1 MIGIVDYG
9 TSNLLSLTKAIEEL
23 GAKFIVLDDN
33 SDLKDIDK
41 VIFPG
46 IGSFDF
52 CISSL
57 RKKKWFDELENK
69 VLKDEMPIL
78 GICIGYHILFK
89 KSSEGTLAG
98 LSWLEGD
105 VEIIKSDT
113 EQIKIPHM
121 GWSSIKV
128 KENSKI
134 LFDVKNAEFYFLH
147 SYRARLKNDSI
158 VSAICE
164 YGEELPVAVEYKNL
178 FGVQFHPEKSF
189 SQGLKVLNNFSKI

>member
-9 TSNLLSLTKAIEEL
+9 TSNLLSLTAALEEI
-23 GAKFIVLDDN
+23 GVKFIIIDDN
-33 SDLKDIDK
+33 SDLKGIDK

-57 RKKKWFDELENK
+57 KQKKWFAQLENK
-69 VLKDEMPIL
+69 VLIDEMPVL
-78 GICIGYHILFK
+78 GICIGYHILFN
-89 KSSEGTLAG
+89 KSSEGNSAG
-98 LSWLEGD
+98 LSWLDGE
-105 VEIIKSDT
+105 VKIIKKAS

-128 KENSKI
+128 MGNSKI
-134 LFDVKNAEFYFLH
+134 LLDVDNTEFYFLH
-147 SYRARLKNDSI
+147 SYKAQLKNKKI

-164 YGEELPVAVEYKNL
+164 YGEELIAAVEDRNL